1 MTVFFSDPDDIKQI
15 LSDNTLLFKSKNYK
29 VMHDWLGMG
38 LLTSGGSPWHSR
50 RKLLTPGFHFKIL
63 SEFKQPME
71 KNCDILINLL
81 NDKADGKAFDIYP
94 YITLF
99 ALDVICETA
108 MGITKNAQI
117 QSDSEYV
124 RAVQA

>member
-1 MTVFFSDPDDIKQI
+1 
-15 LSDNTLLFKSKNYK
+15 
-29 VMHDWLGMG
+29 MHAWLGKG
-38 LLTSGGSPWHSR
+38 LLTNEGASWHAR

-71 KNCDILINLL
+71 KNCDILIDLL
-81 NDKADGKAFDIYP
+81 NDKADEKQFDIYP

-99 ALDVICETA
+99 ALDIICETA

-117 QSDSEYV
+117 HSDSEYV
-124 RAVQA
+124 RAVQT